1 MLVARA
7 PTRMLDRQVPDP
19 VTGSPFA
26 SARRAPTRVWRR
38 TVRLVAALVVVVA
51 ITWAA
56 VIGAL
61 WVYAWFQLGGLDLR
75 ATDGEDESLGSVGA
89 QAPDGAT
96 TVLVAL
102 TEPRDPTVPGEPEL
116 AGPVAIVQFG
126 GGREVPAVLLLP
138 TELPVSVEGLGTAP
152 LDEVHLE
159 GGEDLLARAVIDYAE
174 VRIDHV
180 VSLTVDAL
188 PGLVDV
194 LGEVERCTTTTC
206 TPTSAQEVREIQELE
221 DPNELV
227 AELSTVVRGI
237 GTAMDTGSTIR
248 SPLKAKRAIDVVADE
263 IRTDVSLRGTVLLDL
278 AETFADIGRLEV
290 DDIPLFR
297 NPNSGEL
304 VPLEEPV
311 MVRFERLRDGSS
323 LADAVEEDDV
333 EAMVT
338 EMVEVAVLNG
348 AGTAGLAAEI
358 QARLQAAGFVVTGT
372 GNAPTFDRPRTV
384 VSYGPEPVTTEVAA
398 VVLAEQLGGAQLE
411 ALDQPPLF
419 EGEPVDILVVVGEDL
434 DTDSE

>member
-1 MLVARA
+1 M
-7 PTRMLDRQVPDP
+7 
-19 VTGSPFA
+19 TGSPFA

-38 TVRLVAALVVVVA
+38 TFRLLTALVVVIA
-51 ITWAA
+51 ILWAV

-75 ATDGEDESLGSVGA
+75 AIEAEDASLGSVGA

-96 TVLVAL
+96 TVLVSL
-102 TEPRDPTVPGEPEL
+102 TEPRDPTVPGEPNL

-126 GGREVPAVLLLP
+126 GAREVPAVLLLP
-138 TELPVSVEGLGTAP
+138 TDLPVSVDGLGSAP

-174 VRIDHV
+174 VRVDHV

-188 PGLVDV
+188 PGLVDA
-194 LGEVERCTTTTC
+194 LGDVGLCTATSCMPTT
-206 TPTSAQEVREIQELE
+206 ADQVRAIQTLE
-221 DPNELV
+221 DPDELV
-227 AELSTVVRGI
+227 VELASVLRGI
-237 GTAMDTGSTIR
+237 GTAMDTSSTIR
-248 SPLKAKRAIDVVADE
+248 SPLAAKRAVDVVAEE

-278 AETFADIGRLEV
+278 ADALTDIARPEV
-290 DDIPLFR
+290 DQIPLFR
-297 NPNSGEL
+297 NPNTGEL

-323 LADAVEEDDV
+323 LAEAVEEDDV

-338 EMVEVAVLNG
+338 DMVEVAVLNG

-358 QARLQAAGFVVTGT
+358 QARLQAEGFDVIGT
-372 GNAPTFDRPRTV
+372 GNAPTFGQARTV
-384 VSYGPEPVTTEVAA
+384 VSYGPEPMTTEVAA
-398 VVLAEQLGGAQLE
+398 VVLAEELGGARLE

-419 EGEPVDILVVVGEDL
+419 EGDPVDILVVAGEDL
-434 DTDSE
+434 DTDSG